1 MINTIMGLIGVV
13 CSWVIL
19 ILTLISIRDFGM
31 HWTALIF
38 TILLT
43 ILVTILFVKSER
55 E

>member
-31 HWTALIF
+31 HWSAIVF
-38 TILLT
+38 AAILL
-43 ILVTILFVKSER
+43 ILVSILFIKFER
-55 E
+55 K